1 MPFLFLSP
9 STQEYNA
16 YINYGNE
23 KFWMNALA
31 DAMEPYLRASG
42 INVTRNDPDGTVN
55 TSIRLSN
62 AGNYT
67 FHLALHSNAAPES
80 LSGRLRG
87 IDIYYYPGRT
97 EAQRMAIILQENLE
111 VIYPLPDRVSVV
123 TSTSLAEIRDTHAPS
138 VLLELGYHDNL
149 EDATWLQ
156 NNLNEIARS
165 LSEGVARYFG
175 LPFLMPGTEFP
186 AVAAQSSGNL
196 NLRGGPGVSFPI
208 IGKIPKGS
216 YLTVLNSYLDWYVVT
231 FQNTL
236 GYVSQAYVNLQ

>member
-9 STQEYNA
+9 STQEYNP
-16 YINYGNE
+16 YVNYGNE
-23 KFWMNALA
+23 EFWMNALA

-42 INVTRNDPDGTVN
+42 VNVTRNDPSGTVN

-62 AGNYT
+62 SGNYQ
-67 FHLALHSNAAPES
+67 FHLALHSNAAPEA
-80 LSGRLRG
+80 LAGRLRG

-97 EAQRMAIILQENLE
+97 EALRMAQILQENLE
-111 VIYPLPDRVSVV
+111 VIYPLPDRVSIV
-123 TSTSLAEIRDTHAPS
+123 TATNLAEIRDTRAPS

-165 LSEGVARYFG
+165 LVEGVCRYFG
-175 LPFLMPGTEFP
+175 LPFLMPGEESS

-196 NLRGGPGVSFPI
+196 NLRGGPGMSFPI
-208 IGKIPKGS
+208 IGKIPKGA
-216 YLTVLNSYLDWYVVT
+216 YLTVLNSYRDWYVVDY
-231 FQNTL
+231 QGTL
-236 GYVSQAYVNLQ
+236 GYVSRAYVNLT